1 MKYLET
7 YGLNFFKI
15 KLKDY
20 NYSIQ
25 TLFFILTNLNINIK
39 YLNISQVYIKSLSY
53 FFVNFKINNYEPYN
67 RV

>member
-1 MKYLET
+1 MKTLR
-7 YGLNFFKI
+7 KI
-15 KLKDY
+15 AVL
-20 NYSIQ
+20 
-25 TLFFILTNLNINIK
+25 FILTNLNINIK